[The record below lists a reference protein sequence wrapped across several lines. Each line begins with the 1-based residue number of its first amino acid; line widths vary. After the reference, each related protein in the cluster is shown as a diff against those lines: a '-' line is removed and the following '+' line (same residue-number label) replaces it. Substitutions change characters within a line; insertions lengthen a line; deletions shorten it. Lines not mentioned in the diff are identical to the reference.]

1 VPLLD
6 FGLVQDVASGV
17 CSIGDNAVLHEFPIK
32 AIDLVGLLR
41 GEVRIAQSPQLITT
55 GLYIVAVN
63 NGTHRQLV
71 TCRRLSKS
79 NPDEQRPVQYQK
91 GRAVS

>member
-71 TCRRLSKS
+71 TCRRVSQS
-79 NPDEQRPVQYQK
+79 HPDEQRRVQDQNSH
-91 GRAVS
+91 AAA